1 MALPERIS
9 VKISSEAA
17 GTISITP
24 VVRQELAAAQLVE
37 NILRVT
43 GKDAARVRDVLR
55 QGTVINGASRFRWES
70 LPISLEDLSGVLAAF
85 PDPDPGRAFDA
96 GRCVRARLAG
106 GRAPI
111 ELERAAASQKRW
123 LRRRSFW
130 EAVLEVAGRAP
141 LTYRDYS
148 YGDRA
153 DVYYTE
159 LTPATAQLLR
169 ESAGLLSYSSLAAVV
184 REYSFS
190 RLELWVERTAAM
202 LS

>member
-17 GTISITP
+17 GSISITP

-43 GKDAARVRDVLR
+43 GKNAGRVRDVLR
-55 QGTVINGASRFRWES
+55 QGTVINGASRFRWEPLQAS
-70 LPISLEDLSGVLAAF
+70 AEDVAGVLTAF
-85 PDPDPGRAFDA
+85 PDPEPGRAFDA
-96 GRCVRARLAG
+96 GRCVRARLSG

-111 ELERAAASQKRW
+111 DLGRDAVSRRRF

-130 EAVLEVAGRAP
+130 DAVLEAAAKMP
-141 LTYRDYS
+141 LSYRDYS

-153 DVYYTE
+153 DVYSAE
-159 LTPATAQLLR
+159 LTAEAVELLR
-169 ESAGLLSYSSLAAVV
+169 ESAGLLTYSSLAESI
-184 REYSFS
+184 RGFRFN
-190 RLELWVERTAAM
+190 RLELWVER
-202 LS
+202 

>member
-17 GTISITP
+17 GSISITP

-43 GKDAARVRDVLR
+43 GKDAGRVRDVLR
-55 QGTVINGASRFRWES
+55 QGTVINGASRFRWEP
-70 LPISLEDLSGVLAAF
+70 LQVAVEDLSGVLAGF
-85 PDPDPGRAFDA
+85 PDPAPGRAFDA
-96 GRCVRARLAG
+96 GRCVRARLVG
-106 GRAPI
+106 GRAPM
-111 ELERAAASQKRW
+111 ELDRAAISQRRW

-130 EAVLEVAGRAP
+130 DAVLEAAAKVT

-153 DVYYTE
+153 DVYYGE
-159 LTPATAQLLR
+159 LTAEAVELLR
-169 ESAGLLSYSSLAAVV
+169 ESAGLLPYNSLAESV
-184 REYSFS
+184 RGYRFT
-190 RLELWVERTAAM
+190 RLELWVER
-202 LS
+202 

>member
-1 MALPERIS
+1 LALPERIS

-17 GTISITP
+17 GSISITP

-43 GKDAARVRDVLR
+43 GKNAGRVRDVLR
-55 QGTVINGASRFRWES
+55 QGTVINGASRFRWEPLQVS
-70 LPISLEDLSGVLAAF
+70 ADDVSGALAGF
-85 PDPDPGRAFDA
+85 PDPEPGRAFDA

-111 ELERAAASQKRW
+111 ELERKAVSRRRL

-130 EAVLEVAGRAP
+130 DAVLEAAAKVT
-141 LTYRDYS
+141 LSYRDYS

-153 DVYYTE
+153 DVYSAE
-159 LTPATAQLLR
+159 LTAEAVELLR
-169 ESAGLLSYSSLAAVV
+169 ESAGLLTYSSLAESV
-184 REYSFS
+184 RGFRFN
-190 RLELWVERTAAM
+190 RLELWVER
-202 LS
+202 

>member
-17 GTISITP
+17 GSISITP

-43 GKDAARVRDVLR
+43 GKNAGRVRDVLR
-55 QGTVINGASRFRWES
+55 QGTVINGASRFRWEP
-70 LPISLEDLSGVLAAF
+70 LHVAVEELSAALAGF
-85 PDPDPGRAFDA
+85 PDPEPGRAFDPA
-96 GRCVRARLAG
+96 RCVRARLTG

-111 ELERAAASQKRW
+111 ELGREAVSRRRW

-130 EAVLEVAGRAP
+130 DAVLETAGKVT

-153 DVYYTE
+153 DVYSAE
-159 LTPATAQLLR
+159 LTAEAVELLR
-169 ESAGLLSYSSLAAVV
+169 ESAGLLTYSSLAESV
-184 REYSFS
+184 RGFRFT
-190 RLELWVERTAAM
+190 RLELWVGR
-202 LS
+202 

>member
-17 GTISITP
+17 GSISITP

-43 GKDAARVRDVLR
+43 GKNAGRVRDVLR
-55 QGTVINGASRFRWES
+55 QGTVINGASRFRWEPLQAS
-70 LPISLEDLSGVLAAF
+70 VEDVAGALAGF
-85 PDPDPGRAFDA
+85 PDPEPGRAFDA
-96 GRCVRARLAG
+96 GRCVRARLSG

-111 ELERAAASQKRW
+111 ELGRDAVSRRRF

-130 EAVLEVAGRAP
+130 DAVLEAAAKVTP
-141 LTYRDYS
+141 SYRDYS

-153 DVYYTE
+153 DVYSAE
-159 LTPATAQLLR
+159 LTTEAVELLR
-169 ESAGLLSYSSLAAVV
+169 ESAGLLTYSSLAESV
-184 REYSFS
+184 RGFRFN
-190 RLELWVERTAAM
+190 RLELWVER
-202 LS
+202 